1 MLDFDVEIAEIA
13 TLCETG
19 RVVTRS
25 GKRVTILEVDLNES
39 PYPVLGRINGLLGD
53 MTWMIDGKYFQDG
66 RESEYDLFIEELC

>member
-1 MLDFDVEIAEIA
+1 MLEFDVEIAEIA
-13 TLCETG
+13 TQCETG

-25 GKRVTILEVDLNES
+25 GKRVTILEVDLDES
-39 PYPVLGRINGLLGD
+39 PYPVLGRVNGFLCD

>member
-25 GKRVTILEVDLNES
+25 GRRVTILEVDLNES

-53 MTWMIDGKYFQDG
+53 MTWTINGKFYSDGSDSDF
-66 RESEYDLFIEELC
+66 DLFIEELC